1 MALWTRRDLVLG
13 PWTSFSCDRLFG
25 TTFCNWGFLRGVRI
39 SPKSSRSARSGPL
52 ATEDHPLRRLALGT
66 SPLLITRARDDLLK
80 RDGPGR
86 LLGRPLA
93 GPCPGAHLTLQER
106 RLRLRQQAQRIWR
119 GRCNTWPLSI
129 RNLCGFCQKFNEPSL
144 VVVMQETEYRFLSV
158 IDFFVDFVTVC
169 GVLLFWPGTKRR
181 GGQSSISPP
190 HRSTAS
196 SRTTCR

>member
-66 SPLLITRARDDLLK
+66 SPLLITGARDDLLK

-86 LLGRPLA
+86 PPGETLG
-93 GPCPGAHLTLQER
+93 GAMP
-106 RLRLRQQAQRIWR
+106 
-119 GRCNTWPLSI
+119 RCTPNAARAAASPTPASAT
-129 RNLCGFCQKFNEPSL
+129 NLEGE
-144 VVVMQETEYRFLSV
+144 M
-158 IDFFVDFVTVC
+158 
-169 GVLLFWPGTKRR
+169 
-181 GGQSSISPP
+181 
-190 HRSTAS
+190 
-196 SRTTCR
+196 